1 MQYIIKILVTAIIV
15 VSVSELSKRYQ
26 TAGAIL
32 ASLPITTILAL
43 IWLYY
48 DTQDKIKVADLAG
61 EVLVMVIPSLV
72 FFLVLPIF
80 LKKDFSFWVSLVGS
94 SAITSIC
101 YFMFYKAINIF
112 TK

>member
-1 MQYIIKILVTAIIV
+1 MQYFIKILVTAIIV
-15 VSVSELSKRYQ
+15 VSISELSKRHQ

-32 ASLPITTILAL
+32 ASLPTTTILAL

-48 DTQDKIKVADLAG
+48 DTQDNVRVANLTT
-61 EVLVMVIPSLV
+61 EIMLMVVPSLV
-72 FFLVLPIF
+72 FFLALPIF
-80 LKKDFSFWVSLVGS
+80 LKKDFSFWVSLGAS

-101 YFMFYKAINIF
+101 YFIFYKVISIF

>member
-32 ASLPITTILAL
+32 ASLPMTTILAL

-72 FFLVLPIF
+72 FFGIANFSEERFQFLGFTCWEQCYYQHMLFYVL
-80 LKKDFSFWVSLVGS
+80 
-94 SAITSIC
+94 
-101 YFMFYKAINIF
+101 
-112 TK
+112 

>member
-1 MQYIIKILVTAIIV
+1 MQYFIKILVTAIIV

-32 ASLPITTILAL
+32 ASLPTTTILAL

-48 DTQDKIKVADLAG
+48 DTQDKTQVANLTT
-61 EVLVMVIPSLV
+61 EIMLMVIPSLV
-72 FFLVLPIF
+72 FFLVLPVF
-80 LKKDFSFWVSLVGS
+80 LKKDFSFWTSLGAS
-94 SAITSIC
+94 SVITSVC
-101 YFMFYKAINIF
+101 YFLFYKVINIF